1 MLRAVLPVATKRK
14 SQYFSIFAR
23 NPRNLYSVCLSSSED
38 PESPRSIA
46 GRTRQK
52 GGTHESLQMCMSS
65 CPTRGRRFA
74 NSRLGSLCKPSRI
87 RPEQERRR
95 SPVQAQQNPDPVT
108 QTILS
113 NAGEAIQEV
122 RLRCEEALDHLGR
135 AESLGAIGALAG
147 VDERVRYVITIL
159 QVLQKWQASQ
169 NKS

>member
-1 MLRAVLPVATKRK
+1 M
-14 SQYFSIFAR
+14 
-23 NPRNLYSVCLSSSED
+23 
-38 PESPRSIA
+38 
-46 GRTRQK
+46 
-52 GGTHESLQMCMSS
+52 
-65 CPTRGRRFA
+65 
-74 NSRLGSLCKPSRI
+74 
-87 RPEQERRR
+87 
-95 SPVQAQQNPDPVT
+95 QAQQNPDPVT